1 MRIIFVKSAA
11 LLVIA
16 ISLKPVAASNL
27 EYGAQKIRS
36 YPSYKKCLAALQSE
50 HKTSKTQENT
60 YVEDKDGVVTRGGI
74 AVGELTFSAK
84 SHAQFTISGWTM
96 MMPKASVGGDGSS
109 FGWGTDWICEGRKML
124 KGGGHSAEQRIPA
137 LSPSPPEAPPP
148 MPPEVPKGP

>member
-1 MRIIFVKSAA
+1 MRIIFAKPAA
-11 LLVIA
+11 LLVMTYA
-16 ISLKPVAASNL
+16 LGTVAASDV

-36 YPSYKKCLAALQSE
+36 YSSYKKCVDALQSE

-74 AVGELTFSAK
+74 AVGEITFSAK
-84 SHAQFTISGWTM
+84 NHAQFTISGWTM
-96 MMPKASVGGDGSS
+96 IMPKANVGGDGSS

-137 LSPSPPEAPPP
+137 PPPMPPEAPPP
-148 MPPEVPKGP
+148 MQTEVPKGP